1 MDTYTQNPYSAPPS
15 APTPKKSNNK
25 IITTMITLLLIISIA
40 NTAFISLLF
49 FTKSSGTTSESQL
62 NEKKEYN
69 SYAKDVADDS
79 LTIKLSNTSTDAES
93 ATFTCSVTN
102 TASYDVS
109 DVVIF
114 YHFYDSFHGSK
125 SLFIDFTTSGGI
137 NFFGIM
143 AYYIL
148 SPFSFILLL
157 FMDVNNY
164 FIFKF
169 IFN

>member
-114 YHFYDSFHGSK
+114 YHFYDKNKNFIGADYTCVDYIKANSVVSFEDYG
-125 SLFIDFTTSGGI
+125 FFPGI
-137 NFFGIM
+137 HNIVVTRVH
-143 AYYIL
+143 ALKADDIY
-148 SPFSFILLL
+148 
-157 FMDVNNY
+157 
-164 FIFKF
+164 
-169 IFN
+169 